1 MSPSSRISACLSVLL
16 LVACATRGPDL
27 LPDPLVAGWMGK
39 PVCEQLHNDA
49 RMRIL
54 RCTFPPG
61 VGHEPHYHDPHFGYV
76 IRGGKMQI
84 NADGEV
90 RVVDIPDA
98 SMWTR
103 ETRTTHDVVN
113 IGDTTAVYLII
124 ERFD

>member
-1 MSPSSRISACLSVLL
+1 M
-16 LVACATRGPDL
+16 
-27 LPDPLVAGWMGK
+27 AGWKGK

-61 VGHEPHYHDPHFGYV
+61 VGHEPHYHEPHFGYT

-84 NADGEV
+84 NADGEI

-98 SMWTR
+98 TMWTR
-103 ETRTTHDVVN
+103 EERTTHDVMN